1 MLNQQ
6 GDVPVTAAAPLGGDE
21 VIHEIIEFK
30 APLRRCE
37 PLRLPYC
44 KSIGYNVTTYPNL
57 LGHNSVEEVVSD
69 VIAFRELVDAECFR
83 QAFDFVCRLMQPPCM
98 EQPPLEPE
106 PGKICREYC
115 QAFRQGCGNRLP
127 EKFKKY
133 FDCERFPEST
143 GSQSC
148 QHRPGCAAE
157 LQQNGVSGRL
167 CDGKWSSIFT
177 FAISCF
183 NIKFWVVTKMIKI
196 TGIPDCPDLS
206 DEATCSYCPPNAL
219 YCGRGRACVARAK
232 RCGKHRNIFLQSI
245 HINII
250 DSIFID

>member
-1 MLNQQ
+1 MQINEILNQQ

-44 KSIGYNVTTYPNL
+44 KSIGYNVTTYPNM
-57 LGHNSVEEVVSD
+57 LGHNSVEEVVAD

-98 EQPPLEPE
+98 EQPPLEPQ

-115 QAFRQGCGNRLP
+115 QAFQQGCGNRLP

-148 QHRPGCAAE
+148 HHRPGCAAE
-157 LQQNGVSGRL
+157 LQTNGVSGRL
-167 CDGKWSSIFT
+167 CDGE
-177 FAISCF
+177 CF
-183 NIKFWVVTKMIKI
+183 
-196 TGIPDCPDLS
+196 
-206 DEATCSYCPPNAL
+206 
-219 YCGRGRACVARAK
+219 
-232 RCGKHRNIFLQSI
+232 FLNYI
-245 HINII
+245 
-250 DSIFID
+250 